1 MASLL
6 VLALSL
12 GAGLL
17 LRGRLD
23 PAPLTLYVLNVALPA
38 LALVAMHRAT
48 GFSTW
53 AVGSVWLVFVAAAAV
68 FATLGR
74 LLGWDR
80 ATVGCLVLTCGLS
93 NTSFVGFPLL
103 EVLVGP
109 DALPLAVPLDLL
121 GSFLLVC
128 TLAPMVGALAARQRW
143 SPGTALL
150 QMAKFPALWAMVVGL
165 TLPDA
170 LWPAPLVDALDRLAG
185 TLTPVALVA
194 VGAQL
199 RLPTREGWGPMA
211 GGLVYKLA
219 VAPLLALGWMALGDA
234 DADVARVAVLEAAMA
249 PMVTGAM
256 LATSFGLRPGLAAAL
271 VGVGVPLSL
280 ATVWAWSLGL
290 G

>member
-23 PAPLTLYVLNVALPA
+23 PAPLTSYVLNVALPA
-38 LALVAMHRAT
+38 LALVAMHRST
-48 GFSTW
+48 GFSAW
-53 AVGSVWLVFVAAAAV
+53 AVGSVWVVFVAAAALLV
-68 FATLGR
+68 PLGR
-74 LLGWDR
+74 ALGWDR

-109 DALPLAVPLDLL
+109 EAIPLAVPQDLL

-128 TLAPMVGALAARQRW
+128 TLAPMVGAFAARQRW

-150 QMAKFPALWAMVVGL
+150 EMAKFPALWAMGL
-165 TLPDA
+165 GLSLHDA
-170 LWPAPLVDALDRLAG
+170 AWPAPLVDALDRLGA
-185 TLTPVALVA
+185 TLSPVALVA

-199 RLPTREGWGPMA
+199 RAPSRAAWGPLSA
-211 GGLVYKLA
+211 GLGYKLA
-219 VAPLLALGWMALGDA
+219 LAPLLALGWMALGDA
-234 DADVARVAVLEAAMA
+234 DPPVARVAVLEAAMA

-256 LATSFGLRPGLAAAL
+256 LAKKFELRPELAAAL
-271 VGVGVPLSL
+271 VGVGVPISL
-280 ATVWAWSLGL
+280 ATVWAWAAWLA
-290 G
+290 